1 MEHASVG
8 VSELNFRLFRMS
20 YKATSNLR
28 CFFNTIFCLFNFQQS
43 QENPPQSLLQSDMG
57 EDWSA
62 SESESEYTEHSSDT
76 GNMKFWDGNDIR
88 FIRTRSWV
96 STSKRELLNF
106 ATWKKKSSPV
116 FSFCVL
122 HHSGIS
128 TFISRQRKIASR
140 DCILHNSIGNIGKC
154 SKYKLLDATL
164 TVLFPFVLIC
174 SLFYGHSIL
183 FFFNG
188 WLLSHAK
195 IKSWV
200 AYKWKLK

>member
-20 YKATSNLR
+20 YKARSNLR

-43 QENPPQSLLQSDMG
+43 QENPPQPLLQSDMG
-57 EDWSA
+57 ENWSS
-62 SESESEYTEHSSDT
+62 SESESEYTEHASDT
-76 GNMKFWDGNDIR
+76 GDMKFCDGNDIR
-88 FIRTRSWV
+88 FIRTRSWI

-116 FSFCVL
+116 FSFCAL
-122 HHSGIS
+122 HHSAMS
-128 TFISRQRKIASR
+128 TFISRQQKIASR
-140 DCILHNSIGNIGKC
+140 DCILHNSVGNISIC

-174 SLFYGHSIL
+174 LLFYGHSIL

-188 WLLSHAK
+188 WLLAHVK

-200 AYKWKLK
+200 ACKWKLK